1 MCFSR
6 YGRFESEVSYYM
18 CHSPETITRLF
29 YNIRDDGK
37 VNTELPHFRFTTV
50 STLVFLHTHV
60 YIYNHNTHT
69 HSILRPVDHIQLPVW
84 WI

>member
-29 YNIRDDGK
+29 DNIRDGGK

-60 YIYNHNTHT
+60 THMYISKHTHT
-69 HSILRPVDHIQLPVW
+69 HTVS
-84 WI
+84 